1 MSYPL
6 FGVVKVELTKNF
18 NFFSN
23 LNISGTESEGPTLFF
38 VLDAVYAPLSNAP
51 NCEVLV
57 CPHRPWHRFEICVFF
72 SKTLNREYLE
82 NGWAGWAQ
90 TMLLF
95 LVSPR
100 RIFWYVKLC
109 GKIILESRHGGSM
122 SKSDRTCQS
131 SYLGHF
137 NS

>member
-23 LNISGTESEGPTLFF
+23 LIISITESEGPTLFF
-38 VLDAVYAPLSNAP
+38 VLDVVYAPLTNAL
-51 NCEVLV
+51 NCEVLA
-57 CPHRPWHRFEICVFF
+57 CPQRPWHRFEICFTL

-109 GKIILESRHGGSM
+109 GKKILESRHGGSM